1 MPFST
6 VAVSQ
11 FINLHSSQ
19 PFSCWASR
27 STTRLWTLEMQLSNK
42 GGAWLL
48 DWPQVHLWLLPDKQW
63 QMVVSTR
70 SSPASTISTPHWWTP
85 IRAKQLFVALP
96 SFVGWLGRGSL
107 VATNRTSIPLAM
119 VSVSLTWSGWANIQ
133 RLRPFFTNPL
143 HWPMCTNSPSG
154 LKVCSGQYT
163 KVTLSQWNAACA
175 VRKVEAG
182 LGSWWSE
189 PFLLR
194 RGLGVLWPHLTPT
207 APETPEPH
215 WKTCWRGYWQALH
228 SMRCLNDYS
237 LWYYCSTPNQTPV
250 TVLRTSIHQWFWLRV
265 LLWKTLLDS
274 SVWMC
279 MNCVGGGF
287 TFVYHWTESYVC
299 MTVF

>member
-1 MPFST
+1 MALGLTTGSL
-6 VAVSQ
+6 VALARQAVTNGSKHRILPS
-11 FINLHSSQ
+11 INHQ
-19 PFSCWASR
+19 HA
-27 STTRLWTLEMQLSNK
+27 TLMNPNK
-42 GGAWLL
+42 GETAVCG
-48 DWPQVHLWLLPDKQW
+48 
-63 QMVVSTR
+63 
-70 SSPASTISTPHWWTP
+70 SSI
-85 IRAKQLFVALP
+85 
-96 SFVGWLGRGSL
+96 FVGWLGRGSL
-107 VATNRTSIPLAM
+107 VATNRTSVPLAM
-119 VSVSLTWSGWANIQ
+119 VSVSLTWSGWRNIQ
-133 RLRPFFTNPL
+133 WLRPFFTNPL
-143 HWPMCTNSPSG
+143 HWAMCTNSPSG
-154 LKVCSGQYT
+154 LKTCSDQYI
-163 KVTLSQWNAACA
+163 KVTLSQWNAVCA

-274 SVWMC
+274 SVWTC